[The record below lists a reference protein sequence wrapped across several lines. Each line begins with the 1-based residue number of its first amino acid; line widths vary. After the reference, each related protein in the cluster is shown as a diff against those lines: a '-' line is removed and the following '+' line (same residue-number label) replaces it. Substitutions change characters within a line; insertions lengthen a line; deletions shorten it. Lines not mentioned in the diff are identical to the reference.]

1 MKKLTLF
8 LFLLV
13 GAIFSLNAQQ
23 RQSQPLTEEQQYLN
37 AMHKYITSEKLFGY
51 VKEFSDSV
59 YRGRLVGTE
68 AMAQAVDK
76 FKSYFAEFG
85 LEPGGDR
92 GTFIQEYPNPSVE
105 IEYGS
110 SMSIFIPVNSVAKGN
125 KKEVVYV
132 EKEYPWA
139 DGWFAGNYSGNGDIK
154 AEVIYAGFGVSA
166 PELGYDDYAG
176 IDVRGK
182 IVLIEGETPNRSR
195 EPEDI
200 AKWYKHTLH
209 QTKMENAAKNGAI
222 GMLYKWVPGP
232 NSLYNPNFVYCHVTD
247 QVVEDIFLGTGKTY
261 KETVGKIYET
271 KKPASFNTGKV
282 ARINMVSKYNPN
294 TTGKNVLGIIRG
306 SDPKLSDEYIVISA
320 HLDHL
325 GMIPYHI
332 AGSNDNVSCTAA
344 MLGVAEAL
352 AKAGIK
358 PKRSIIFFSV
368 DGEEAGLT
376 GSHYFA
382 ENPTAPKEKIKA
394 ILNLEQL
401 GIGDR
406 FGANYAYNFP
416 GLVKHVEK
424 AANTYALRRIA
435 VSSTT
440 YLPRPRTDGAV
451 FMKAGYPCIDL
462 RAAGGSGA
470 YHHPLDNPDFINPE
484 MLQSA
489 ANWLYWS
496 LILLANDENFDPARD

>member
-1 MKKLTLF
+1 MRKFLF
-8 LFLLV
+8 FLLV
-13 GAIFSLNAQQ
+13 FTGVTTFIFSQQ
-23 RQSQPLTEEQQYLN
+23 RQSQSLTEEQQYLN
-37 AMHKYITSEKLFGY
+37 AMQRYITSEKLFGY
-51 VKEFSDSV
+51 VTQFSDSV
-59 YRGRLVGTE
+59 YQGRLVGTQP
-68 AMAQAVDK
+68 MAQAVEVLK
-76 FKSYFAEFG
+76 KYFSDFG
-85 LEPGGDR
+85 LQPGGDR
-92 GTFIQEYPNPSVE
+92 GTFIQEYPHPIVE
-105 IEYGS
+105 IGYGS
-110 SMSIFIPVNSVAKGN
+110 GMSIFFPVNTGDKKSVT
-125 KKEVVYV
+125 YV
-132 EKEYPWA
+132 EKSYPWA
-139 DGWFAGNYSGNGDIK
+139 DGWFAGSYSGNGDIK
-154 AEVIYAGFGVSA
+154 AEVVYAGFGVSA
-166 PELGYDDYAG
+166 PELGYDDYKG

-222 GMLYKWVPGP
+222 GMLYNWVPGP
-232 NSLYNPNFVYCHVTD
+232 NSLYNPDFVYCHITE
-247 QVVEDIFLGTGKTY
+247 QVVEDIFVGTGKTY
-261 KETVGKIYET
+261 KETAAQIYET
-271 KKPASFNTGKV
+271 MKPASFNTGKI
-282 ARINMVSKYNPN
+282 ARIKMVSKYSPN
-294 TTGKNVLGIIRG
+294 ATGKNVLGIIRG
-306 SDPKLSDEYIVISA
+306 SDPKLADEYIVLSA

-344 MLGVAEAL
+344 MLGAAEAL

-376 GSHYFA
+376 GSTYFA
-382 ENPTAPKEKIKA
+382 NNPIVPKEKIKA

-406 FGANYAYNFP
+406 FSASYAYNFP
-416 GLVKHVEK
+416 GLPKHVRE
-424 AANTYALRRIA
+424 AADKYALRRIS
-435 VSSTT
+435 VSPTS

-489 ANWLYWS
+489 SNWLFWA
-496 LILLANDENFDPARD
+496 LILMANDENFNPAKE